1 MPTCAE
7 IRQVFRSDEGRGS
20 RGSNGFGRVTR
31 TLVTGAA
38 GFTGRY
44 LTTLLAERGHEVH
57 AVVHFD
63 PDQPVAGATSL
74 HTADLADHAAMQGVV
89 GEVLP
94 DYVVHLAAIA
104 FVGHDD
110 IAEMYRANIVGTR
123 QLLDALARSKHT
135 PRSVI
140 IASSANVYGNA
151 RSGVLDEA
159 MTPAPANDYGV
170 SKLATEHIGRIYG
183 DRLPIIT
190 VRPFNY
196 TGVGQSTS
204 FLIPKI
210 VDHVRR
216 RAPYIEMGNTDV
228 ARDFSDV
235 RTVVDAYA
243 RLLATPTAVGGTFN
257 ICSGHAVTLREVLDA
272 VGKLGDHVPE
282 VRINPALV
290 RADEVKTLSGSSSR
304 LEAVIGNL
312 DRIELTETLR
322 WMLAG

>member
-1 MPTCAE
+1 MPTCVV
-7 IRQVFRSDEGRGS
+7 IWRDSPSDGDGLGGDGRDGP
-20 RGSNGFGRVTR
+20 VTR
-31 TLVTGAA
+31 TLLTGAA

-44 LTTLLAERGHEVH
+44 LATLLAERGHDVH
-57 AVVHFD
+57 GLVHFQ
-63 PDQPVAGATSL
+63 PDEPVVGASSL
-74 HTADLADHAAMQGVV
+74 YTADLADRTAMQRVV
-89 GEVLP
+89 EEVLP

-110 IAEMYRANIVGTR
+110 VAEMYRANIVGTR
-123 QLLDALARSKHT
+123 QLLDVLARSERT

-140 IASSANVYGNA
+140 LASSANVYGNA
-151 RSGVLDEA
+151 RSGVLDET

-170 SKLATEHIGRIYG
+170 SKLATEHLGRIYG

-216 RAPYIEMGNTDV
+216 RAPFIEMGNTDV

-243 RLLATPTAVGGTFN
+243 RLLVAPDAIGRTFN

-272 VGKLGDHVPE
+272 VGRLGGHVPE

-290 RADEVKTLSGSSSR
+290 RADEVKTLSGSSAR
-304 LEAVIGNL
+304 LEAVIGTL
-312 DRIELTETLR
+312 DRIDLADTLR